1 MVENF
6 AVFADRLAT
15 LKIKTMIISMG
26 GENDDVIVN
35 DRTIALTHHAGER
48 SIERSTQPC

>member
-15 LKIKTMIISMG
+15 SKIKTTIISMG

-35 DRTIALTHHAGER
+35 DRTVALTHHAGEQSIKR
-48 SIERSTQPC
+48 SIQPC